1 MANWDPGLEG
11 VVDKAMNFPYSIS
24 LWRNVRIIGLED
36 GRPIIEEGNCY
47 DPAKATTKD
56 RSFSFLS
63 ILAF

>member
-36 GRPIIEEGNCY
+36 GRPIIEGGNCY
-47 DPAKATTKD
+47 DPAKVTTKN

>member
-1 MANWDPGLEG
+1 MPNWDPDLEG
-11 VVDKAMNFPYSIS
+11 VADKAMDFPYSIPS
-24 LWRNVRIIGLED
+24 WRNVRIIGFGD

-47 DPAKATTKD
+47 DPAKVTTEN